1 MKNAFALKGNSDA
14 TENAR
19 LDAII
24 DGYLEAQ
31 IPPPSPLFADA
42 VMAAARI
49 QAQKDRNS
57 DSLSDSLL
65 SRLRDFPAI
74 TEETMVRLAE
84 MKSSIGNSILAYS
97 SAAAVA
103 ACAALAVFM
112 GTANATLP
120 RGVVSAD
127 DFAQMSKIDEEING
141 IAALVIQE
149 EFIDLLGKKR

>member
-74 TEETMVRLAE
+74 TEETMARLAE

-103 ACAALAVFM
+103 ACAALVIFW
-112 GTANATLP
+112 
-120 RGVVSAD
+120 SAPGSNSAGIPSYSD
-127 DFAQMSKIDEEING
+127 YAQMSDIADEIS
-141 IAALVIQE
+141 ALSVLLAQE
-149 EFIDLLGKKR
+149 EYMDILNL